1 MKEKWQK
8 LLRKLKRPKGDM
20 LIILYL
26 HTLVFCG
33 LAIYLAILNSENPLI
48 AILSYVCYGFAGVF
62 LGYTTYTV
70 VIYTPLIKRSITL
83 FIRRFKFGRKML
95 AEYGFRTIVFAS
107 FSVVVNV
114 AFVVYHIVLALITD
128 AFFWYIS
135 LATYYGLLLFL
146 RGGIVLY
153 HRKRESGNLVEIKKY
168 RNCGIFLTILP
179 LCLTVPILQVLFLE
193 RAFVHEGLSIF
204 AFAAYAFYKIIMAIY
219 NVFRSSKEEALTVQT
234 VRCIGLADA
243 LVSIF
248 SLQTALL
255 YAFSEGNEMDYFNA
269 ITGIA
274 VVVLTVIIGIY
285 MIVKGQK
292 TIKKQKEKSYE

>member
-1 MKEKWQK
+1 MH
-8 LLRKLKRPKGDM
+8 GS
-20 LIILYL
+20 I
-26 HTLVFCG
+26 V
-33 LAIYLAILNSENPLI
+33 
-48 AILSYVCYGFAGVF
+48 
-62 LGYTTYTV
+62 
-70 VIYTPLIKRSITL
+70 RSIRSAT
-83 FIRRFKFGRKML
+83 KDSNL
-95 AEYGFRTIVFAS
+95 AR
-107 FSVVVNV
+107 VNV
-114 AFVVYHIVLALITD
+114 VLKCFGPVASAVRYGRLI
-128 AFFWYIS
+128 S
-135 LATYYGLLLFL
+135 
-146 RGGIVLY
+146 VL
-153 HRKRESGNLVEIKKY
+153 
-168 RNCGIFLTILP
+168 
-179 LCLTVPILQVLFLE
+179 VLDDS
-193 RAFVHEGLSIF
+193 SIF
-204 AFAAYAFYKIIMAIY
+204 AFSAYAFYKIIMAIY